1 MEFRRTV
8 YWFLL
13 SQVLLRGVLMH
24 LQLSDLGNETLIA
37 TDEEYGKS
45 FWFAMSDIKDWLK
58 DHNYLYQ
65 F

>member
-1 MEFRRTV
+1 
-8 YWFLL
+8 
-13 SQVLLRGVLMH
+13 MH

-45 FWFAMSDIKDWLK
+45 FWFAMSDIKVWLK